1 MYTTTTTN
9 NNNNNNNYMIL
20 RISISYFRIKQKNIS
35 FFFLLPPLC
44 FSGSLVQVYKNVFII
59 FNWFWEWHILLEE
72 EL

>member
-9 NNNNNNNYMIL
+9 NNNNNNNNYMIM
-20 RISISYFRIKQKNIS
+20 RISISYFRIKLKFI
-35 FFFLLPPLC
+35 LLPPLC